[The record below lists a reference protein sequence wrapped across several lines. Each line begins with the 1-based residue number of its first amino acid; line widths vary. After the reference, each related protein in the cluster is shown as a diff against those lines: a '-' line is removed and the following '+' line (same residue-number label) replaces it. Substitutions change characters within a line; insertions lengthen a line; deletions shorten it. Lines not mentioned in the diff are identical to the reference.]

1 MKVTKT
7 AMTNLVKEL
16 DFLEVLFLVAVWVV
30 AAFIIFVFNFDS
42 KYPNKVPVAKWTLNT
57 LFVAVPVPNWES
69 VS

>member
-42 KYPNKVPVAKWTLNT
+42 KYPNKVPVAKRALNP
-57 LFVAVPVPNWES
+57 LFVTVPVPNWES